1 MRGRIRSGK
10 EQMVMI
16 TPIDLDKWPRNY
28 HYKYY
33 TEALQVGY
41 SVTIKVD
48 VTEVLAYSRA
58 AGRSF
63 YGCMIYA
70 ISAAVNRLAC
80 MKMVKMEDGNP
91 GIWDRVHPV
100 FTVFHKESET
110 FSDLWTS
117 WDPDFETF
125 YTEYERVVDRYGNC
139 RGIKGREHQPA
150 NFFCVSCS
158 PWLDFIAYAPS
169 SPGPAQLFP
178 IIAYGKYTEADGRVT
193 VPLSVTIS
201 HAAADGYHISKFAA
215 VLREETESFGS
226 RTYPEK

>member
-1 MRGRIRSGK
+1 
-10 EQMVMI
+10 MI
-16 TPIDLDKWPRNY
+16 TPIDFAKWPRNY

-41 SVTIKVD
+41 SVTLKTD

-70 ISAAVNRLAC
+70 ISAAVNRLDC

-91 GIWDRVHPV
+91 GIWDQVHPV

-110 FSDLWTS
+110 FSDLWTT

-125 YTEYERVVDRYGNC
+125 YQEYERVLARYGDC
-139 RGIKGREHQPA
+139 LGIKGREHQPA
-150 NFFCVSCS
+150 NFFPAFPDHRLRKIYGSGWKGDGTAVCYDLPRGGGRLSHLQICRGPSGGDGIFWQPDISGKIERARSMKCVPKASHENITRK
-158 PWLDFIAYAPS
+158 DYI
-169 SPGPAQLFP
+169 
-178 IIAYGKYTEADGRVT
+178 
-193 VPLSVTIS
+193 TI
-201 HAAADGYHISKFAA
+201 
-215 VLREETESFGS
+215 
-226 RTYPEK
+226 